1 MNWKN
6 FMHSVQRLCFSI
18 DTSDIIWYIAI
29 HYVIYIY
36 DLLLYVFWEKPVNK
50 HIDILQ
56 AHP

>member
-1 MNWKN
+1 
-6 FMHSVQRLCFSI
+6 MHSVQRLCFSI

-56 AHP
+56 AHQ